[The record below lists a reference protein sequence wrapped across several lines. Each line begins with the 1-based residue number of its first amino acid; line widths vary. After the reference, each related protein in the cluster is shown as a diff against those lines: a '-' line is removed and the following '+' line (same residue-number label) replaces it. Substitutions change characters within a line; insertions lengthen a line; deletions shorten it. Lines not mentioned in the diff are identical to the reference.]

1 MKTPAFLRRV
11 FAGKSAAK
19 KTQVRR
25 FQAARIDRLSADW
38 IATYSSIN
46 EELRG
51 DLDRLRARGRELR
64 NNNDYAR
71 KFCGMVETN
80 MVVPAGFVMQARSE
94 NAPGKADKLAND
106 AIEAAFVLWQA
117 VCRASAA

>member
-11 FAGKSAAK
+11 FGGKFATK

-25 FQAARIDRLSADW
+25 FHAARIDRLSADW
-38 IATYSSIN
+38 IATCSSIN

-51 DLDRLRARGRELR
+51 DLDRLRARGREMR

-71 KFCGMVETN
+71 KFCGN
-80 MVVPAGFVMQARSE
+80 RSAR
-94 NAPGKADKLAND
+94 A
-106 AIEAAFVLWQA
+106 
-117 VCRASAA
+117 RR